1 MEEYLVHLA
10 ENGGPIG
17 VLAAVL
23 VYLIIY
29 MQRKN
34 TSEKRNDDKQK
45 LINGLTKLNDEI
57 NTKETEIILLKKD
70 VDLLKEENIGLK
82 QDIKEIKNTLQTMA
96 LALERI
102 ASKYDGKD

>member
-70 VDLLKEENIGLK
+70 VDILKEENIGLK

-102 ASKYDGKD
+102 ASKYDKD

>member
-70 VDLLKEENIGLK
+70 VDILKEENIGIK

-102 ASKYDGKD
+102 ASKYDKD

>member
-1 MEEYLVHLA
+1 MEEYLIHLA

-23 VYLIIY
+23 VYLIIFI
-29 MQRKN
+29 QRKN
-34 TSEKRNDDKQK
+34 TSEKRDDDKLK

-57 NTKETEIILLKKD
+57 NNKETEIILLKKD
-70 VDLLKEENIGLK
+70 VDLLKEENVGIK

-102 ASKYDGKD
+102 ASKYDKD

>member
-23 VYLIIY
+23 VYLIIFI
-29 MQRKN
+29 QRKN
-34 TSEKRNDDKQK
+34 TSEKRDDDKQK

-57 NTKETEIILLKKD
+57 NAKETEIILLKKD

-102 ASKYDGKD
+102 ASKYDKD

>member
-1 MEEYLVHLA
+1 MEEYLIHLA

-23 VYLIIY
+23 VYLIIFI
-29 MQRKN
+29 QRKN
-34 TSEKRNDDKQK
+34 TSEKRDDDKLK

-57 NTKETEIILLKKD
+57 NNKETEIVLLKKD
-70 VDLLKEENIGLK
+70 VDLLKEENIGIK

-102 ASKYDGKD
+102 ASKYDKD

>member
-23 VYLIIY
+23 VYLIIFI
-29 MQRKN
+29 QRKN
-34 TSEKRNDDKQK
+34 TSEKRDDDKQK

-70 VDLLKEENIGLK
+70 VDLLKEENIGIK

-102 ASKYDGKD
+102 ASKYDKD

>member
-70 VDLLKEENIGLK
+70 VDILKEENIGLK

>member
-1 MEEYLVHLA
+1 MEEYLIHLA

-17 VLAAVL
+17 VFAAVL
-23 VYLIIY
+23 VYLIIFI
-29 MQRKN
+29 QRKN
-34 TSEKRNDDKQK
+34 TSEKRDDDKLK

-57 NTKETEIILLKKD
+57 NNKETEIILLKKD
-70 VDLLKEENIGLK
+70 IELLKEENIGIK

-102 ASKYDGKD
+102 ASKYDKD